1 MDTAGTRTV
10 ARDQIRKAV
19 AALFAFNDK
28 NRTAAAGV
36 DIDPAQAKR
45 FWITIT
51 TKKAPLAA
59 RVKPHKIPIKHPL
72 NPEQD
77 SQEVCLFVKD
87 PQKDFKALLAEKNI
101 TVIGLSKL
109 KSDYYSYEAKRQL
122 CDSYDL
128 FLTDSRIVALL
139 PPLLGKYFFQKKK
152 FVFLCLVWNCADM
165 CIPERQPVPVDMT
178 AKNLSKEIT
187 IARSS
192 TYMFF
197 SKGVTTSIKIGTVLQ
212 DPEHVVENIYE
223 SLDSIVDKIP
233 SKWGNVLRI
242 DLKLCDSVALPLFN
256 SLPVADVEE
265 TESVVVTDARANTV
279 VGGLKKKR
287 SAVTSAKKTGG
298 SLRAVKNGKVTK
310 K

>member
-101 TVIGLSKL
+101 TVDKVIGLSKL

-152 FVFLCLVWNCADM
+152 
-165 CIPERQPVPVDMT
+165 QPVPVDMT